1 MISGLAQ
8 ILLFQGLGE
17 ILSRLVL
24 RSIPG
29 PVLGLVLLLGF
40 LTVRGRVNVNL
51 ESVAMAFSRY
61 LGILFVPAA
70 VGVVLVL
77 PQLRS
82 AWVAVAA
89 ALIGSL
95 VITIVV
101 AGLVMRLLG
110 GKVGEGR

>member
-17 ILSRLVL
+17 IVSRLL
-24 RSIPG
+24 LPSIPG
-29 PVLGLVLLLGF
+29 PVLGLVLLLAF
-40 LTVRGRVNVNL
+40 LTIRRRINADL
-51 ESVAMAFSRY
+51 ESVAMSFSRY

-82 AWVAVAA
+82 AWLAVAL

-95 VITIVV
+95 LLTIAV

-110 GKVGEGR
+110 GNSGEGR

>member
-1 MISGLAQ
+1 
-8 ILLFQGLGE
+8 
-17 ILSRLVL
+17 
-24 RSIPG
+24 
-29 PVLGLVLLLGF
+29 VLLLGF
-40 LTVRGRVNVNL
+40 LIVRGRINTDL
-51 ESVAMAFSRY
+51 ASVAFAFSRY

-82 AWVAVAA
+82 AWYAVAL
-89 ALIGSL
+89 ALVGSL
-95 VITIVV
+95 VITIAV